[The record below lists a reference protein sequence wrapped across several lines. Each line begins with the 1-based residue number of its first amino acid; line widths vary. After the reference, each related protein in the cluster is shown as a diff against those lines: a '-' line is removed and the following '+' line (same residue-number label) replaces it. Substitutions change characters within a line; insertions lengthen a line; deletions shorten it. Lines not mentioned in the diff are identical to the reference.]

1 MTETE
6 GMDYDVQGILALQGG
21 IAHGWCHAPQLP
33 ARALRVEILADGVVV
48 AAGVA
53 ARLQL
58 ELVRPGITDGYH
70 GFALPLPQ
78 RALEGVMLEA
88 RETATGQVFARRLPA
103 RATDIPEWARDIATL
118 GRGLDAMHAMLGRQK
133 PAHTGLAEAFS
144 TVGRVY
150 GSEERVAK
158 KRYCFRASRRH
169 PGDV

>member
-1 MTETE
+1 MSGSETETA
-6 GMDYDVQGILALQGG
+6 DYDVQGILGLQGG

-33 ARALRVEILADGVVV
+33 GRALRVEILADGVVV

-78 RALEGVMLEA
+78 AALEGVMLEA
-88 RETATGQVFARRLPA
+88 RESVTGQVFARRLPP
-103 RATDIPEWARDIATL
+103 RVTDIDAWARDMSLL
-118 GRGLDAMHAMLGRQK
+118 GRGLEAMHAMLGEQK
-133 PAHTGLAEAFS
+133 AAHVGMAEALE

-150 GSEERVAK
+150 AFGGR
-158 KRYCFRASRRH
+158 
-169 PGDV
+169 